1 MRNIVRIERKE
12 SRRRLVSIRAA
23 QAKAQV
29 FGSRLALGEVHRELD
44 QRLALGNE
52 ILMDPP
58 YTHRINPT

>member
-1 MRNIVRIERKE
+1 MMRKNRDGDWFRSVQRKQ
-12 SRRRLVSIRAA
+12 RRKCV
-23 QAKAQV
+23 Q